1 MTNIELSWTQAAV
14 VAGGLIIASAG
25 LRMVPR
31 SRLTGVAVFL
41 QESALVLG
49 LFALWQFAGSFTV
62 MGPGGALARG
72 RWIWHLERTLYLP
85 SETSLQR
92 LFLPHPLLVQ
102 ALNLYYDVLHFP
114 VLIGCLVWLFLWHR
128 DLYIRRRTTLAA
140 FTGAC
145 LLVQLVPVAP
155 PRMLPGTGMVDTG
168 VLYHQSV
175 YQTTSGFNPDQL
187 SAMPSVHV
195 GWAILVAI
203 MIISAARSRWRWL
216 AAAYPV
222 ATTLAVVVTA
232 NHYWLDAIVAG
243 VILVLVLAI
252 QAWMAGLWARRFGA
266 RPAAAPPEPSPVGT
280 SRLGTSR
287 LAAKAR
293 SAASRLAAKAE
304 LVSSPAGSARFPA
317 NVFRLRLLPYRL
329 TWDHRGTNDPI
340 RAGGTNGR
348 SGATP
353 ERDRASTRC
362 DRAP

>member
-25 LRMVPR
+25 LQLARP

-72 RWIWHLERTLYLP
+72 RWIWHLERMLYLP

-114 VLIGCLVWLFLWHR
+114 VLIGCLIWLFIRHR
-128 DLYIRRRTTLAA
+128 DLYIRRRTTLAV

-155 PRMLPGTGMVDTG
+155 PRMLPRTGMVDTA

-203 MIISAARSRWRWL
+203 MIISGARSGWRWL
-216 AAAYPV
+216 AVLYPV
-222 ATTLAVVVTA
+222 GTTLAVVVTA
-232 NHYWLDAIVAG
+232 NHYWLDAIVAAL
-243 VILVLVLAI
+243 ILVLVLAM
-252 QAWMAGLWARRFGA
+252 QAWLAGPWAGWASARTA
-266 RPAAAPPEPSPVGT
+266 RPATAPLEPS
-280 SRLGTSR
+280 RLEPSR
-287 LAAKAR
+287 LA
-293 SAASRLAAKAE
+293 SRAQ
-304 LVSSPAGSARFPA
+304 LVSSHVGSARFPA
-317 NVFRLRLLPYRL
+317 NAFRRRLLPFRL

-340 RAGGTNGR
+340 RAGGTNAR
-348 SGATP
+348 SGAIP